1 MTLHPEPDFYL
12 QVIDYMSISPRVNN
26 AVVDVKDEGAIS
38 EGQLLE
44 QLILKVTRRMMST
57 VLSHKGWC
65 STIEIVNSKFCGN
78 LQLLMNLDRF

>member
-1 MTLHPEPDFYL
+1 M
-12 QVIDYMSISPRVNN
+12 DYMSISRVNK

-44 QLILKVTRRMMST
+44 QLMLKVTGPCAGRMMST

-65 STIEIVNSKFCGN
+65 STIEIVKSKFCGN